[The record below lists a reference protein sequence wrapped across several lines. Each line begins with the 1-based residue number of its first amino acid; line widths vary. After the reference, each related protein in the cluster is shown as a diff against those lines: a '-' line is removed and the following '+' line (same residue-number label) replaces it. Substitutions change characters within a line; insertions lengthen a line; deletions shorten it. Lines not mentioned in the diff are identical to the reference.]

1 MTDHR
6 AATRAPTVA
15 VFGDVDINL
24 IDGSS
29 VWLVSLCS
37 VLDQLEVRGHVLL
50 KARVDRDV
58 LSRELDALTRF
69 RVWEP
74 REVGVNGRIRPGTLP
89 GAVARIDESESLD
102 ILIVRGLRASVE
114 VAASAQFDGRL
125 WPYLTDIPQSA
136 EEMTAEHQDDLSR
149 ILDVSGRVLCQTESL
164 RSFLISRFPDHDAK
178 MILLP
183 PMVPDPAF
191 RVRRREPDV
200 GVLRLFY
207 AGKFAPQWGIEEML
221 GAVQAVR
228 RDHPGVSIAVAGD
241 KIHDPS
247 DDPGYRRRVETALE
261 ADGLDWLGGLDRA
274 GVFTALSD
282 VDLALSVR
290 DRGLDASRE
299 ISTKLIEYAAAG
311 VPAIVNRTL
320 AHQELLG
327 DDYPLFV
334 AGPDE
339 LVDRIVE
346 IATEPAVLAAARSG
360 LVEVARSHS
369 FGAVA
374 DGIRPALI
382 SSVAWRDSDLS
393 GRKIVVAGHDLRF
406 AAELIGGLKSAGADV
421 RLDAWLG
428 GTDHDEELS
437 LELAHWADTIV
448 CEWSLANAVWYS
460 RRKRPDQRL
469 IVRFH
474 RTELNSSW
482 PTEIDMGAVD
492 TMVFVGD
499 HIRTEAQVKFGWDD
513 RHLTVI
519 PNFVDTVAFDRPKL
533 PGAVF
538 TLGVLGF
545 LPRLKRLDRALDIL
559 EELRTEDHRYR
570 LILKGA
576 LPWDLDW
583 VWRDDKERGYFER
596 QFGRIRSSV
605 LLRDAVTFDRAG
617 GDVPSWLREV
627 GFILSLSDIESFHL
641 AMIEGMVARSVP
653 IVAKRQ
659 GVTTIVD
666 GRWVVG
672 GDAEAAQRIR
682 LATSGTWGDMG
693 REAHD
698 EAMLRYNM
706 NVVARAWLRLF

>member
-1 MTDHR
+1 M
-6 AATRAPTVA
+6 PTVG
-15 VFGDVDINL
+15 VFGDVDVNL

-37 VLDQLEVRGHVLL
+37 VLDRLEVRGHVLL
-50 KARVDRDV
+50 KARVDRDI
-58 LSRELDALTRF
+58 LSRELADLAHF

-74 REVGVNGRIRPGTLP
+74 RDVGVSGTITPGTLP
-89 GAVARIDESESLD
+89 GAVELIDESESLD
-102 ILIVRGLRASVE
+102 ILIVRGLRASAE
-114 VAASAQFDGRL
+114 VAASARFNGRL

-136 EEMTAEHQDDLSR
+136 EDMTVEHRDDLSR

-164 RSFLISRFPDHDAK
+164 RSFLVSCFPDHDAK

-183 PMVPDPAF
+183 PMVPDSAF
-191 RVRRREPDV
+191 RIRRQEPGP

-221 GAVQAVR
+221 SAVQAVR
-228 RDHPGVSIAVAGD
+228 ADHPGVSITVAGD

-247 DDPGYRRRVETALE
+247 DDPGYRGRVETALE
-261 ADGLDWLGGLDRA
+261 GDGLDWIGGVDRA
-274 GVFTALSD
+274 GIFAALGE

-299 ISTKLIEYAAAG
+299 ISTKLLEYAAAG

-334 AGPDE
+334 GGPDE
-339 LVDRIVE
+339 LVDRLGEV
-346 IATEPAVLAAARSG
+346 ATDSAVLTAARSG
-360 LVEVARSHS
+360 LAGVARSNS
-369 FGAVA
+369 MGAVA
-374 DGIRPALI
+374 ADIRPALV
-382 SSVAWRDSDLS
+382 SSVAWRDSDLG

-406 AAELIGGLKSAGADV
+406 AAALIDGLKSAGADV
-421 RLDAWLG
+421 RLDTWRG
-428 GTDHDEELS
+428 GLDHDKELS
-437 LELAHWADTIV
+437 VELAQWADTIV

-474 RTELNSSW
+474 RTELNSTW

-492 TMVFVGD
+492 AMVFVGD
-499 HIRTEAQVKFGWDD
+499 HIRAEAQVRFGWDD
-513 RHLTVI
+513 CNSTVI

-533 PGAVF
+533 PGAPF

-559 EELRTEDHRYR
+559 EDLRTEDHRYR
-570 LILKGA
+570 LVLKGS

-583 VWRDDKERGYFER
+583 VWNDAQERDYFES
-596 QFGRIRSSV
+596 QFGRIRSSA

-627 GFILSLSDIESFHL
+627 GVILSLSDIESFHL

-653 IVAKRQ
+653 IVAGRQ
-659 GVTTIVD
+659 GATTIVD
-666 GRWVVG
+666 GRWIVES
-672 GDAEAAQRIR
+672 DAEAAERIR
-682 LATSGTWGDMG
+682 LATSDRSGNMG
-693 REAHD
+693 QDARD

-706 NVVARAWLRLF
+706 NVVAGAWLRLF